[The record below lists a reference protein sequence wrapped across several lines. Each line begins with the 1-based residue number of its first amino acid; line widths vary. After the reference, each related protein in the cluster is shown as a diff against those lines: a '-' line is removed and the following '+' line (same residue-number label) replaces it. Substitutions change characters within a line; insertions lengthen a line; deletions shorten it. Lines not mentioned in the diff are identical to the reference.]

1 MLLQITDGATT
12 VQLSQTSPVVG
23 CVYFPLPGDMSDL
36 AAPVTEPVTVVL
48 SGTVDA
54 IRTTARA
61 IGQLLWS
68 AKERYEAGVGPRIF
82 IQYRPVDTDPLWR
95 AELQMGE
102 LRWSDDKKLRNLA
115 SVAEATV
122 QVAITWQR
130 AGVWEGPR
138 VQATLT
144 NGNGSNNTSGLTIRL
159 HDDGTAGHD
168 NYVEM
173 DSSEVG
179 GDVPALAEIHL
190 KNTSGSGRNFRNFYI
205 ATNPYA
211 ATLAHIIEGEARDA
225 GYGSVG
231 AAASASNGQ
240 YLQLTINTVLSVPWT
255 LSAATLLK
263 TQGRTMRLLAKFL
276 TFDSAANIYV
286 TPKIADHSGLIIL
299 AQGTEVR
306 LTTGQNFIQD
316 LGALPIPPGG
326 FNTNYAAQKLI
337 LTFRTETA
345 QTVNLDFS
353 QLTPVAPTGCLCQ
366 VAQLGNLVL
375 NNEEIVI
382 DTIEETIYH
391 TESGANHPLYQAK
404 VAPLWLW
411 PGKAQRI
418 YVLADGVDVTLDD
431 TMAVQVFFRE
441 RRMTI

>member
-12 VQLSQTSPVVG
+12 IQLSQTSPVVG

-36 AAPVTEPVTVVL
+36 SAPVTEPVVVVL

-61 IGQLLWS
+61 IGQMLWA
-68 AKERYEAGVGPRIF
+68 AKERYAAGVGSRIF
-82 IQYRPVDTDPLWR
+82 VQYRPVDTDTLWR

-102 LRWSDDKKLRNLA
+102 VKWADDKKLRNLA

-122 QVAITWQR
+122 TVTITWQR

-138 VQATLT
+138 FQGSLT
-144 NGNGSNNTSGLTIRL
+144 NGNGSNNTAGLTIRL

-168 NYVEM
+168 NYVEL
-173 DSSEVG
+173 DNTEVS
-179 GDVPALAEIHL
+179 GDVPALVEIHL
-190 KNTSGSGRNFRNFYI
+190 KNTSGGGRNFRNFYV

-211 ATLAHIIEGEARDA
+211 PTLAHMLEGEARDA
-225 GYGSVG
+225 GFGSVG
-231 AAASASNGQ
+231 AAGTASNGQ
-240 YLQLTINTVLSVPWT
+240 YLQVTVNTVLSVPWT
-255 LSAATLLK
+255 LAAATLLK
-263 TQGRTMRLLAKFL
+263 TQGRTMRVLAKFL

-299 AQGTEVR
+299 AQGPEVR

-326 FNTNYAAQKLI
+326 FNTNYAAQKLV

-345 QTVNLDFS
+345 QTINLDFL

-391 TESGANHPLYQAK
+391 TESGANHPLYQPK
-404 VAPLWLW
+404 VEPLWLW
-411 PGKAQRI
+411 PGRTQRI